1 MGTLA
6 VAITMSNPSI
16 RRGTPPDAERISR
29 LITALSEEFIVGEF
43 TAEGRAHFLREHSAT
58 EVNHRLRGDFRF
70 YLAED
75 GDELAGVAAIRSNA
89 HLYYLFVAKPFQ
101 GTGLAQRLWIQL
113 KEDSLALGNPGTF
126 TVNAS
131 NYAVRAY
138 EKLGFRRIE
147 PTREKNGVLYNPM
160 QFVGAG

>member
-1 MGTLA
+1 MGEIL
-6 VAITMSNPSI
+6 I
-16 RRGTPPDAERISR
+16 RRGTTGDAERISG

-43 TAEGRAHFLREHSAT
+43 TADGRAHFLRDHSTT
-58 EVNHRLRGDFRF
+58 EVHQRLAGDFRF

-75 GDELAGVAAIRSNA
+75 GDELAAVAALRSNA
-89 HLYYLFVAKPFQ
+89 HLYYLFVAKPHQ
-101 GTGLAQRLWIQL
+101 GTGLAQRLWEQV
-113 KEDSLALGNPGTF
+113 KADALALGNPGTF

-138 EKLGFRRIE
+138 EKLGFRRTE

-160 QFVGAG
+160 QFVSDG

>member
-1 MGTLA
+1 VGEIL
-6 VAITMSNPSI
+6 I
-16 RRGTPPDAERISR
+16 RRGTIQDAERISS
-29 LITALSEEFIVGEF
+29 LITALSEEFIVSEF
-43 TAEGRAHFLREHSAT
+43 TVEGRAHFLRDHTTT
-58 EVNHRLRGDFRF
+58 EVHQRLAGDFRF

-89 HLYYLFVAKPFQ
+89 HLYYLFVARPHQ
-101 GTGLAQRLWIQL
+101 GTGLAQRLWEQV
-113 KEDSLALGNPGTF
+113 KTDALALGNPGAF

-138 EKLGFRRIE
+138 EKLGFRRTE

-160 QFVGAG
+160 QFISAG

>member
-1 MGTLA
+1 VGIL
-6 VAITMSNPSI
+6 SI
-16 RRGTPPDAERISR
+16 RRGTVQDAERISMF
-29 LITALSEEFIVGEF
+29 ITALSEEFIVREF
-43 TAEGRAHFLREHSAT
+43 TTEGRAHFLCEHSTT
-58 EVNHRLRGDFRF
+58 EVHQRLAGDFRF

-89 HLYYLFVAKPFQ
+89 HLYYLFVAKPYQ
-101 GTGLAQRLWIQL
+101 GIGLAQRLWTRV

-138 EKLGFRRIE
+138 ERLGFRQTE

-160 QFVGAG
+160 QFGSAG